1 MDFFLRL
8 KNTKKQRFHGILVN
22 DVEHQKIHGMASDD
36 SWQVQPEICHNMSG
50 PLATLCY
57 AMLRYAAHRTQERSN
72 MVQSICRVMDGRL
85 VILLDPGA
93 MTCDDKLNRWVF

>member
-1 MDFFLRL
+1 M
-8 KNTKKQRFHGILVN
+8 G
-22 DVEHQKIHGMASDD
+22 
-36 SWQVQPEICHNMSG
+36 WQVMIRGKYSQKYVIICLS
-50 PLATLCY
+50 PLLRYATLCY
-57 AMLRYAAHRTQERSN
+57 AMLRYATHRTQERSN

>member
-1 MDFFLRL
+1 
-8 KNTKKQRFHGILVN
+8 
-22 DVEHQKIHGMASDD
+22 
-36 SWQVQPEICHNMSG
+36 
-50 PLATLCY
+50 
-57 AMLRYAAHRTQERSN
+57 